1 MKRVPT
7 LLIEK
12 NSFLREGLKSLLLQ
26 SQYDIS
32 TEIGNVSEISSVD
45 PDQKIDLIVCGI
57 DENWDDAFSSICSL
71 RAQFK
76 SARIVVL
83 SSNLDSSLIKDSFSA
98 GAEGFILKD
107 ISASAF
113 IGSLNLV
120 MLGEKVFPTSMAS
133 LLTKGWDSW
142 VANFTSEDPEDYD
155 LSSRELEIIA
165 CLANGDPN
173 KFIARKLDITESTV
187 KVHLK
192 AILRKLDLCNR
203 TQAAIWA
210 VRNGVVPFPDV
221 GAHKKQ
227 SAEPEGLTKSYL

>member
-1 MKRVPT
+1 MQRVQT

-32 TEIGNVSEISSVD
+32 LEIGNVSEISSID
-45 PDQKIDLIVCGI
+45 TEQKISLIVCGI
-57 DENWDDAFSSICSL
+57 DENCDDAFSSICTL
-71 RAQFK
+71 KAQFK
-76 SARIVVL
+76 KARIVVL

-98 GAEGFILKD
+98 GADGFILKD

-142 VANFTSEDPEDYD
+142 VANFTSEDPHDYD
-155 LSSRELEIIA
+155 LSDRELEIIS
-165 CLANGDPN
+165 CLASGDPN

-192 AILRKLDLCNR
+192 AILRKLGLCNR

-210 VRNGVVPFPDV
+210 VRNGIVPFPEIN
-221 GAHKKQ
+221 AHKKEAAESKDL
-227 SAEPEGLTKSYL
+227 SASYL